1 VEIFDLVK
9 ALLSIVVIDL
19 VLSGDN
25 AMVIGMAARRLS
37 PEQRHR
43 AIFYGAAG
51 AIILR
56 IIFTVLA
63 ALLLGVPLIQGI
75 GGIVLLWIAYTLL
88 RPEVEEHEIHSSGNL
103 FEAVRTIIL
112 ADVVMSLDNI
122 LAVGGT
128 AHGDIKLLLFG
139 LALSMSLIMFGSNI
153 VATLMNRLPWL
164 VYIGAAILIY
174 TAGDMIFNDP
184 IVGRVLPHES
194 WFEALVIVLLIAG
207 IIGATLWRNA
217 RERAASLHTGSGM
230 PPL

>member
-37 PEQRHR
+37 PEQRRR
-43 AIFYGAAG
+43 AILYGAGG
-51 AIILR
+51 AIVLR

-63 ALLLGVPLIQGI
+63 ALLLGVPLIQGV

-88 RPEVEEHEIHSSGNL
+88 RPEAEEHEIHSGGNL
-103 FEAVRTIIL
+103 FDAVRTIIL

-164 VYIGAAILIY
+164 VYIGSAILIY

-184 IVGRVLPHES
+184 IVGCVLPHES
-194 WFEALVIVLLIAG
+194 WFEALVIVLLIVG
-207 IIGATLWRNA
+207 IIGASLWRNA
-217 RERAASLHTGSGM
+217 RGRTAALPTGSGM

>member
-1 VEIFDLVK
+1 VEIFDLFK

-37 PEQRHR
+37 SEQRHR

-88 RPEVEEHEIHSSGNL
+88 RPEAEAHEVKSGGNL

-128 AHGDIKLLLFG
+128 AHGDITLLLFG
-139 LALSMSLIMFGSNI
+139 LALSMSLIMFGSNL
-153 VATLMNRLPWL
+153 VASLMNRLPWL

-184 IVGRVLPHES
+184 IVGRALPHES
-194 WFEALVIVLLIAG
+194 WFEALVIALLIAG
-207 IIGATLWRNA
+207 IIGATLWRNT
-217 RERAASLHTGSGM
+217 RGRSTNVHSGSGM
-230 PPL
+230 PPA

>member
-1 VEIFDLVK
+1 MEIFDLLK

-43 AIFYGAAG
+43 AILYGAAG

-88 RPEVEEHEIHSSGNL
+88 RPETAEHEIQSGGNL

-128 AHGDIKLLLFG
+128 AHGDITLLLFG
-139 LALSMSLIMFGSNI
+139 LALSMSLIMFGSNL

-184 IVGRVLPHES
+184 IVGRALPHEP
-194 WFEALVIVLLIAG
+194 WFEALVIVALIAV

-217 RERAASLHTGSGM
+217 RERSMRVPTGSGM
-230 PPL
+230 PPA